1 MAQLGALQNT
11 SDTLGVNESDIAGNL
26 AIPGFSVPSVPA
38 YFRAIRA
45 LSARIWA
52 QSGRICTNCNRA
64 IGYFCDDPARMV
76 RAAKY
81 LEG

>member
-11 SDTLGVNESDIAGNL
+11 SDILGVNEPTIARNR
-26 AIPGFSVPSVPA
+26 AIPGFSVPLDTS

-52 QSGRICTNCNRA
+52 QSGRN
-64 IGYFCDDPARMV
+64 V
-76 RAAKY
+76 
-81 LEG
+81 